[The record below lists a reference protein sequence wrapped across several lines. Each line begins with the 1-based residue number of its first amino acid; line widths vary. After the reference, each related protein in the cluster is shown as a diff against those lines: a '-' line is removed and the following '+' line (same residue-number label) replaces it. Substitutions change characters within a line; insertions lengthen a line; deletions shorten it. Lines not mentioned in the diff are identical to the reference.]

1 MQKNPVPILRSVF
14 AAYAFFLV
22 HWRAILIAGVPYT
35 AAYAAQL
42 AMMQVRAGGDAGG
55 AAGLVVVLLS
65 VATLATSV
73 ALSAA
78 ALRLAVR
85 GEMPGWL
92 GLQFGRDELRL
103 FAVSILITLLTLI
116 VFVLVF
122 LFWGTLFGTV
132 AMSGLDRAGIDPEAS
147 GFDLADATAYMGAT
161 EWVVVVLAGLAG
173 LAIVMWLSARLVL
186 ALPAT
191 IARQRIQVMKAWP
204 LSDGK
209 GWRIALALV
218 LAGLPVT
225 LVEIGIY
232 EALAGLIGHRPIDV
246 TRIIAADLAETPG
259 IARMREYSL
268 WLGLFS
274 AINIP
279 VFSGLYAYI
288 YQKCTRTGAPDGTAV

>member
-1 MQKNPVPILRSVF
+1 MTQSSIPVLRSVF

-22 HWRAILIAGVPYT
+22 HWRTILIAGVPYT
-35 AAYAAQL
+35 TAYAAQL
-42 AMMQVRAGGDAGG
+42 AVMQMRVGGDAGG

-85 GEMPGWL
+85 GEMPGSL
-92 GLQFGRDELRL
+92 GLQFGGDELRI
-103 FAVSILITLLTLI
+103 FAVSILVALLTAI

-132 AMSGLDRAGIDPEAS
+132 AMSGLEQAGIDPEAS
-147 GFDLADATAYMGAT
+147 GFDLAGATAYMGAT
-161 EWVVVVLAGLAG
+161 EWIVVVLAGLAG

-191 IARQRIQVMKAWP
+191 IAHRKIQVMKAWP

-209 GWRIALALV
+209 GWWIAAALV

-232 EALAGLIGHRPIDV
+232 EGLAGLIGHRPIDV
-246 TRIIAADLAETPG
+246 TRVIAADLAETPG

-279 VFSGLYAYI
+279 VFSGLYAYL
-288 YQKCTRTGAPDGTAV
+288 YQKCTRGGAAGAAGD

>member
-1 MQKNPVPILRSVF
+1 MTQSTVPILRSVF

-288 YQKCTRTGAPDGTAV
+288 YQKSTRTGAPDGTAV

>member
-1 MQKNPVPILRSVF
+1 MTQSPVPILRSVF

-22 HWRAILIAGVPYT
+22 HWRKILIAGVPYT

-42 AMMQVRAGGDAGG
+42 AMMQMGGQDG
-55 AAGLVVVLLS
+55 AASLVILLLS

-92 GLQFGRDELRL
+92 GLQFGGDELRI
-103 FAVSILITLLTLI
+103 FAVSILVALLTAI

-132 AMSGLDRAGIDPEAS
+132 AMSGLEQAGIDPEAS
-147 GFDLADATAYMGAT
+147 GFDLAGATAYMGAT
-161 EWVVVVLAGLAG
+161 EWIVVVLAGLAG

-191 IARQRIQVMKAWP
+191 IAHRKIQVMKAWP
-204 LSDGK
+204 LSDGN
-209 GWRIALALV
+209 GWRIALALA

-225 LVEIGIY
+225 LVELGIY
-232 EALAGLIGHRPIDV
+232 EALAGMLGHRPIDV

-279 VFSGLYAYI
+279 VFSGLYAYVF
-288 YQKCTRTGAPDGTAV
+288 QKCTRAGSQGGGES